1 MVRKRLA
8 KRPLKVLAEGLTKT
22 IGSAA
27 LALTLA
33 AGTTGAG
40 AQDTSKAQTFTIG
53 AHMPLTGS
61 LARSGQ
67 AFNEGM
73 QVAVKVCNAA
83 SPKYQV
89 KIDLIDDEST
99 PAKAVSAVE
108 KLASDGAVAII
119 GGYGSNIVGPAS
131 DASDKLGK
139 TYITAGAVSDE
150 LTKRGLK
157 TFFRINNNAG
167 YEKGIATLIGDL
179 KPAKVSIIASTKEA
193 PALLAEG
200 LDKDLSA
207 KGIAVTVHKF
217 DPAITDFKPI
227 INKIKLQ
234 DKPDIIMMS
243 GYEND
248 YVGIIRAAKVLKPNV
263 KLLVGAWSLATPK
276 MYTEFP
282 DLMNNVVGTSFLPFP
297 VEVKSAEGQKF
308 AELYKQMYNKD
319 IEYLSTLSFVETM
332 ALCEAIFRAAGTG
345 TLEKGLPD
353 EMRKTDRDS
362 LLGRIQFDPTGDNPN
377 FALSMGQHRDGKIVL
392 VSPKAAANGAIVYP
406 GVPW

>member
-1 MVRKRLA
+1 MVRK
-8 KRPLKVLAEGLTKT
+8 T
-22 IGSAA
+22 IASTTLA
-27 LALTLA
+27 LALA
-33 AGTTGAG
+33 AGAG
-40 AQDTSKAQTFTIG
+40 TARADDVTTFTIG

-61 LARSGQ
+61 LARSGH
-67 AFNEGM
+67 AFDEGM
-73 QVAVKVCNAA
+73 QVGVKMCNALSPKFKVKVE
-83 SPKYQV
+83 V
-89 KIDLIDDEST
+89 IDDEST

-108 KLASDGAVAII
+108 KLSADGATAII

-131 DASDKLGK
+131 DAADKLGK
-139 TYITAGAVSDE
+139 TYITAGAVSNE
-150 LTKRGLK
+150 LTARGLK

-167 YEKGIATLIGDL
+167 YERGISGLIIGL
-179 KPAKVSIIASTKEA
+179 EPKAVSIIASTKEA

-200 LDKDLSA
+200 LVKDLEA
-207 KGIAVTVHKF
+207 KGIKVTVHKF

-263 KLLVGAWSLATPK
+263 KLVVGAWSLATPK

-297 VEVKSAEGQKF
+297 VEVKSEEGKKF
-308 AELYKQMYNKD
+308 AALYKEMYKKD

-332 ALCEAIFRAAGTG
+332 VLCEGIFRAAEAG
-345 TLEKGLPD
+345 TLDKGGLPD
-353 EMRKTDRDS
+353 EMRKTKRETI
-362 LLGRIQFDPTGDNPN
+362 LGLVEFDPTGDNPN
-377 FALSMGQHRDGKIVL
+377 FSLSMGQHREGKIVL
-392 VSPKAAANGAIVYP
+392 VSPKANATGEIVYP
-406 GVPW
+406 GLPW